1 MSVDGRNAQVRFT
14 AICGAIPF
22 CDGIV
27 YQNTVMF
34 AVKAQFTFN
43 DGHTGNVFGQR
54 AGVTDEELPHQL
66 RLQ

>member
-1 MSVDGRNAQVRFT
+1 VSVDGRNAQVRFT
-14 AICGAIPF
+14 AICGAIQF

-34 AVKAQFTFN
+34 AGKAQFY

-54 AGVTDEELPHQL
+54 AGVRDEELPPQL